1 MGGKRWP
8 EWVNLPLYSAG
19 LDKFDGA
26 KALAMVVFNHVPE
39 WQSFPAD
46 SN

>member
-26 KALAMVVFNHVPE
+26 KALAMVVFNQV
-39 WQSFPAD
+39 AD
-46 SN
+46 WRGFVTHSN